1 MALIAVFLKIHEIL
15 QIFIVVSVK
24 EAFVIKV
31 ASVLFGRSEKRDKGI
46 LTHHVVHV
54 KCKHAILE

>member
-46 LTHHVVHV
+46 YMLF
-54 KCKHAILE
+54 